1 MEPDP
6 DVVRADPPRARGF
19 RSSHRGAARRRDCRH
34 LPRAPD
40 DARRHPLIRR
50 DRAGTG
56 IAGRRRGCRAPGLPA
71 AARAIHGV
79 EGSHA
84 PAARRRRR
92 RPRPPSPAASSG
104 GRRVVAGARPRGE
117 RAGGR
122 ALAPLRRGPVVPAG
136 RGGDRGGRARIG
148 GARGPARPREAHPR
162 GRGSARDRAPHP
174 EPRGAARRRLARH
187 HCGIAGCG
195 DAPHV
200 PGTTGGLRPGSG
212 ALPWRLSRARL
223 HARPRAGHRGGQPRR
238 ARRRRAGDRQRR
250 RRRRPLPDRAALSG
264 ARAAAVR
271 GRVVRGAACTDGAA
285 AGEARHA
292 PAPRRRRRQARA
304 VPAAPRRAQP
314 LARTARRAPAA
325 RVSAAGADSACRPLP
340 AGAGA
345 GRPHP
350 GADGDAGGGHPRDA
364 RAVRRH
370 ARDVPGRDTSCL
382 RRDDRDAR
390 RRARRRHDRPPRGLP
405 FRRHERP
412 RAVHPRCGAGRSR
425 REPLLR
431 RHPCRRPAA
440 AGDRH
445 HRRGG
450 RTDRAVWRAGRAR
463 GDDAATSPPRLPFA
477 QHGPGVDPG
486 REGAD
491 PRRTPR
497 RAARGARRR
506 ARSGPLGG
514 SRATPDQ
521 RTPDPNDEIVVVG
534 ARHTP
539 FSDVYHQLLGAPWWL
554 DLLAL
559 SGLFLLLNLLFAFG
573 YLSVGGI
580 VGARPGSLADHFFFS
595 VQTMGTIG
603 YGVMHPF
610 SAAAEVL
617 VTAEVITGVSLVAL
631 ASGILFAKFSVPRA
645 RMQFAAWATISPF
658 DGVPTLMFRLGNE
671 RASQVI
677 EATVRVVLVRTE
689 RTAEGVVFYRMR
701 DLRLE
706 RDRSPALARSWI
718 VMHTIDESSP
728 LHDATPET
736 LARDEVELL
745 LTVVG
750 IDETSAQNLHARH
763 TYGHAQVRWGA
774 RHADMLSERPDGRLQ
789 LDMREFHRVIP
800 TSPTPGFP
808 YPRETA

>member
-56 IAGRRRGCRAPGLPA
+56 IAGRRRGCRAPGLPPP
-71 AARAIHGV
+71 ARAIHGV
-79 EGSHA
+79 EGPHA
-84 PAARRRRR
+84 PAACRRRRR
-92 RPRPPSPAASSG
+92 SRPPSPPAPSG

-117 RAGGR
+117 RPGGR
-122 ALAPLRRGPVVPAG
+122 ALAPLRRGRVVPAG
-136 RGGDRGGRARIG
+136 RGGDRGGRARVG

-162 GRGSARDRAPHP
+162 GRGSAGDRAPHP
-174 EPRGAARRRLARH
+174 EPRGGARRRLARH
-187 HCGIAGCG
+187 HRGIAGCG

-200 PGTTGGLRPGSG
+200 PGTTGGLRPGGG

-285 AGEARHA
+285 AGEARDD

-304 VPAAPRRAQP
+304 VPAVPRRAQP
-314 LARTARRAPAA
+314 LARTARRAPPA
-325 RVSAAGADSACRPLP
+325 RVSAAGADSACRTLP
-340 AGAGA
+340 ARAGA

-350 GADGDAGGGHPRDA
+350 GSDGDAGGGHPRDA

-370 ARDVPGRDTSCL
+370 ARDVPGRETSSL

-390 RRARRRHDRPPRGLP
+390 RRARRCCDRPPRGLP
-405 FRRHERP
+405 LGRHERP
-412 RAVHPRCGAGRSR
+412 RAVHARCGAGRSR

-450 RTDRAVWRAGRAR
+450 RTNRALRRAGRAR
-463 GDDAATSPPRLPFA
+463 GDDAAASPPRLPLA

-506 ARSGPLGG
+506 ARSGPLG
-514 SRATPDQ
+514 SRTTPNQ

-534 ARHTP
+534 ARRTP
-539 FSDVYHQLLGAPWWL
+539 FSDIYHQLLGAPWWL

-603 YGVMHPF
+603 YGVMHPL
-610 SAAAEVL
+610 STAAEVL
-617 VTAEVITGVSLVAL
+617 VTAEGITGVSLVAL

-645 RMQFAAWATISPF
+645 RMQFAEWATISPF

-689 RTAEGVVFYRMR
+689 RTAEGVVYYRMR

-706 RDRSPALARSWI
+706 REPSPAIARSWT
-718 VMHTIDESSP
+718 VMHRIDESSP

-736 LARDEVELL
+736 LARDEVELM

-750 IDETSAQNLHARH
+750 IDETSAQKHHARH
-763 TYGHAQVRWGA
+763 TYGHEQIRWGA
-774 RHADMLSERPDGRLQ
+774 RHADMLSELPDGRLQ
-789 LDMREFHRVIP
+789 LDVREFHRLVP
-800 TSPTPGFP
+800 TAPTPVFP
-808 YPRETA
+808 HPR